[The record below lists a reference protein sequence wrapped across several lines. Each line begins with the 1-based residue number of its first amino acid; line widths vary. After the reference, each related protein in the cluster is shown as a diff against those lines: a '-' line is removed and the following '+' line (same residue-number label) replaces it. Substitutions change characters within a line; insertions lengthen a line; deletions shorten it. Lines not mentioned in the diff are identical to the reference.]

1 MTASEESI
9 MCARPECSRPWC
21 WFTGIGCLLA
31 FASAAFLAPAA
42 RAEPEPLP
50 TQDELHQ
57 LFDQQKYSQVLQ
69 KLQRVLILKGIAAKP
84 YDRHDL
90 LRLRGEAFLRMK
102 PPLSQQ
108 AEQAFTEASKEA
120 LDANGVALDLA
131 TQLLIHRSPGLQY
144 QPKSKDSK
152 GKIQDAIPIL
162 DPEKRKEALVA
173 LFRDEL
179 LADAPKIKAVRDSKS
194 LPPIMQVM
202 PTIAS
207 LRILELAATG
217 GQDDE
222 TKKVVSELA
231 KHAEGLMGDA
241 VQAMAKDVDALDKY
255 ANTLL
260 EYTEITADPVYGTRS
275 VPRWRKRGLQAK
287 DQQEL
292 RSVESTCDLIVPASR
307 EFSDAMGTDGS
318 GLDAVRTAAEK
329 VGRRADQILNADYR
343 GVYNNPS
350 GQ

>member
-1 MTASEESI
+1 M
-9 MCARPECSRPWC
+9 MYARPDHVTRPW
-21 WFTGIGCLLA
+21 FRGFLCLLT
-31 FASAAFLAPAA
+31 LAGVTVFTPAT
-42 RAEPEPLP
+42 RADGPEPLP

-69 KLQRVLILKGIAAKP
+69 KLQRVLILKGMAAKP

-90 LRLRGEAFLRMK
+90 LRLRGEAFLRLK
-102 PPLSQQ
+102 LSQQ

-120 LDANGVALDLA
+120 LDANAVALDLA
-131 TQLLIHRSPGLQY
+131 TQLLIHRSPAAQY

-152 GKIQDAIPIL
+152 GKIQDPIPII
-162 DPEKRKEALVA
+162 DAEKRKEALTA
-173 LFRDEL
+173 LFQDEL

-202 PTIAS
+202 PTVAS

-222 TKKVVSELA
+222 TKKVISDLA

-255 ANTLL
+255 ANGLV
-260 EYTEITADPVYGTRS
+260 EYTEVTADPVYGARS

-292 RSVESTCDLIVPASR
+292 RNVESTCDLIVPASR

>member
-1 MTASEESI
+1 
-9 MCARPECSRPWC
+9 
-21 WFTGIGCLLA
+21 LLA
-31 FASAAFLAPAA
+31 LAGSIVPQA
-42 RAEPEPLP
+42 RAVDDPLP

-57 LFDQQKYSQVLQ
+57 LFDQQKYSVLLQ
-69 KLQRVLILKGIAAKP
+69 KMQRVLILKGIAAKP

-102 PPLSQQ
+102 PAMAQQ

-131 TQLLIHRSPGLQY
+131 TGLLIHRSPGGQY

-162 DPEKRKEALVA
+162 DPEKRKEALSA

-217 GQDDE
+217 GQDDQ
-222 TKKVVSELA
+222 TKQVISDLA

-241 VQAMAKDVDALDKY
+241 VQTMAKNVDALDKY
-255 ANTLL
+255 ANQLI
-260 EYTEITADPVYGTRS
+260 EYDELTADPTYGMRRI
-275 VPRWRKRGLQAK
+275 PRWRKRGLQAR
-287 DQQEL
+287 DQQQLKEA
-292 RSVESTCDLIVPASR
+292 ETICDQIVPASR
-307 EFSDAMGTDGS
+307 EFSDALGTDGS

-329 VGRRADQILNADYR
+329 VGRRADQVLNSDYR

>member
-1 MTASEESI
+1 
-9 MCARPECSRPWC
+9 MCVRPENPCRSRF
-21 WFTGIGCLLA
+21 WFSAFWCLLA
-31 FASAAFLAPAA
+31 FAAFIAPAS
-42 RAEPEPLP
+42 RAAEGPEALP

-57 LFDQQKYSQVLQ
+57 LFDQGKYGPVLQ
-69 KLQRVLILKGIAAKP
+69 KLQRVLILKGVAAKP

-90 LRLRGEAFLRMK
+90 LRLRGEASLRLKM
-102 PPLSQQ
+102 PQQ

-120 LDANGVALDLA
+120 LDANAVALDLA
-131 TQLLIHRSPGLQY
+131 TQLLIHRSQAAQY

-152 GKIQDAIPIL
+152 GKMQDPIPIL
-162 DPEKRKEALVA
+162 DPDKRKEALAA

-179 LADAPKIKAVRDSKS
+179 LASEPKIKAVRDSKS

-217 GQDDE
+217 GQDEE
-222 TKKVVSELA
+222 TKKLILELA

-241 VQAMAKDVDALDKY
+241 VQAMAKNVDALDKY
-255 ANTLL
+255 ANQLL
-260 EYTEITADPVYGTRS
+260 EFDEIVADPAYGTRR
-275 VPRWRKRGLQAK
+275 VARWRKRGLQPK

-292 RSVESTCDLIVPASR
+292 RNVENTCDQIVPASR
-307 EFSDAMGTDGS
+307 EFSDALGVDGA
-318 GLDAVRTAAEK
+318 GLDAVRTAADK
-329 VGRRADQILNADYR
+329 VGRKADQILNADYR

-350 GQ
+350 GT

>member
-1 MTASEESI
+1 MFVRPDQV
-9 MCARPECSRPWC
+9 ARSRPWFISFMC
-21 WFTGIGCLLA
+21 VLA
-31 FASAAFLAPAA
+31 LAGAAILAPAA
-42 RAEPEPLP
+42 RAAEDPLP

-90 LRLRGEAFLRMK
+90 LRLRGEASLRLKM
-102 PPLSQQ
+102 PQQ

-120 LDANGVALDLA
+120 VDPNDRALDLA
-131 TQLLIHRSPGLQY
+131 TQLLIHRSPAAQY
-144 QPKSKDSK
+144 QPKSKGSN
-152 GKIQDAIPIL
+152 GKMQDVIPIL
-162 DPEKRKEALVA
+162 DPEKRKGALAA

-179 LADAPKIKAVRDSKS
+179 LAEAPRIKAVRDSKS

-222 TKKVVSELA
+222 TKKVTSDLA

-241 VQAMAKDVDALDKY
+241 VQAMAKDVDAMDKY
-255 ANTLL
+255 ANALI
-260 EYTEITADPVYGTRS
+260 EYNEIVADPAYGTRAI
-275 VPRWRKRGLQAK
+275 PRWRKRGLQAK
-287 DQQEL
+287 DQQEM
-292 RSVESTCDLIVPASR
+292 RNVESTCDLIVPASR
-307 EFSDAMGTDGS
+307 EFSDTMGTDGS
-318 GLDAVRTAAEK
+318 GFDAVRTAAEK
-329 VGRRADQILNADYR
+329 VGRKADQILNADYR

-350 GQ
+350 GT